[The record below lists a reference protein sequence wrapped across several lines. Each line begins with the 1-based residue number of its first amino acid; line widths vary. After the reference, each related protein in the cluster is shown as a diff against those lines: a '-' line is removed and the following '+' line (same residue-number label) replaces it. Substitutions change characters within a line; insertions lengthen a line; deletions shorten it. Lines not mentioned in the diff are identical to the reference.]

1 MGYKIPPLATCN
13 SQPKSHNQY
22 NYKNPNFTAMAR
34 KSTKQKGKKSLF
46 KRISIVAGKVLLWF
60 FIFSVIWVIAYRFI
74 NPPITF
80 LMVQRNWER
89 KADEKPAKIKKEWV
103 KFEDI
108 SDNMK
113 RAAVSAEDQ
122 LFLKHMGFDL
132 KAIEK
137 AYESNLK
144 KGKKKIKGG
153 STISQQTAKNVFLW
167 PGRSYIRKVFEAYFT
182 LLIEV
187 LWSKER
193 ILEVYLNVIEMGDGI
208 YGAEAA
214 SQAYYGHSCTKMSR
228 SEAAL
233 LAACFPN
240 PLRWTPNSPTRYIKH
255 RQYLIMRNM
264 RRLGPLDF

>member
-1 MGYKIPPLATCN
+1 
-13 SQPKSHNQY
+13 
-22 NYKNPNFTAMAR
+22 MAKR
-34 KSTKQKGKKSLF
+34 TTKSTTKPSLF
-46 KRISIVAGKVLLWF
+46 KRILITFGKVLLWF
-60 FIFSVIWVIAYRFI
+60 VLFSVIWVLAYRFI
-74 NPPITF
+74 NPPITP

-89 KADEKPAKIKKEWV
+89 SEKDLPAKADRKWV
-103 KFEDI
+103 NFENI

-122 LFLKHMGFDL
+122 LFLQHMGFDI

-137 AYESNLK
+137 AYANNA
-144 KGKKKIKGG
+144 KGKKVKGG

-167 PGRSYIRKVFEAYFT
+167 PGRSYIRKGFEAYFT
-182 LLIEV
+182 LLIEL

-214 SQAYYGHSCTKMSR
+214 SQAYYGSSCETMTKG
-228 SEAAL
+228 EASL

-240 PLRWTPNSPTRYIKH
+240 PRRWTPNKATGYIRH
-255 RQYLIMRNM
+255 RQSLILRNM

>member
-1 MGYKIPPLATCN
+1 MLVT
-13 SQPKSHNQY
+13 
-22 NYKNPNFTAMAR
+22 
-34 KSTKQKGKKSLF
+34 
-46 KRISIVAGKVLLWF
+46 
-60 FIFSVIWVIAYRFI
+60 VIWVLAYRFI
-74 NPPITF
+74 NPPITL

-89 KADEKPAKIKKEWV
+89 KADSKPGKIEKKWV

-122 LFLKHMGFDL
+122 LFLKHMGFDIN
-132 KAIEK
+132 AIEK
-137 AYESNLK
+137 AYASNK
-144 KGKKKIKGG
+144 NGKKIKGG

-167 PGRSYIRKVFEAYFT
+167 PGRSYIRKAFEAYFT
-182 LLIEV
+182 LLIEL

-214 SQAYYGHSCTKMSR
+214 SQAYYHKSCKNLSR
-228 SEAAL
+228 AEAAL
-233 LAACFPN
+233 IAACFPN
-240 PLRWTPNSPTRYIKH
+240 PLRWTPKKPSGYIRH

>member
-1 MGYKIPPLATCN
+1 MI
-13 SQPKSHNQY
+13 
-22 NYKNPNFTAMAR
+22 MAR
-34 KSTKQKGKKSLF
+34 KSTERNVKKPWW
-46 KRISIVAGKVLLWF
+46 KRMGMVLAKVLLWF
-60 FIFSVIWVIAYRFI
+60 FVFSIIWVIAYRFI
-74 NPPITF
+74 NPPITL

-89 KADEKPAKIKKEWV
+89 KAEGKPAKIKKEWV
-103 KFEDI
+103 GFEEI

-132 KAIEK
+132 NAIEQ
-137 AYESNLK
+137 AYANNH
-144 KGKKKIKGG
+144 KGKKIKGG

-167 PGRSYIRKVFEAYFT
+167 PGRSYVRKAFEAYFT
-182 LLIEV
+182 LLIEL

-193 ILEVYLNVIEMGDGI
+193 ILEVYLNIIEMGDGI

-214 SQAYYGHSCTKMSR
+214 SQTYYGHSCKKMSR
-228 SEAAL
+228 AEAAL
-233 LAACFPN
+233 VAACFPN
-240 PLRWTPNSPTRYIKH
+240 PLRWNPNKATPYIKH

>member
-1 MGYKIPPLATCN
+1 
-13 SQPKSHNQY
+13 
-22 NYKNPNFTAMAR
+22 MAR
-34 KSTKQKGKKSLF
+34 KLTNREAKQPLF
-46 KRISIVAGKVLLWF
+46 RRIATIAGKVLLWF
-60 FIFSVIWVIAYRFI
+60 FIFSIIWVVAYRFI

-89 KADEKPAKIKKEWV
+89 KADGKPAELKKQWV

-113 RAAVSAEDQ
+113 RAAISAEDQ
-122 LFLKHMGFDL
+122 LFLQHMGFDL
-132 KAIEK
+132 NAIEK
-137 AYESNLK
+137 AYEDNLK
-144 KGKKKIKGG
+144 NSKKKKVKGG

-167 PGRSYIRKVFEAYFT
+167 PGRSYVRKAFEAYFT
-182 LLIEV
+182 LLIEIF
-187 LWSKER
+187 WSKER

-214 SQAYYGHSCTKMSR
+214 AQTYYGHSCTNMSKA
-228 SEAAL
+228 EAAL
-233 LAACFPN
+233 IAACFPN
-240 PLRWTPNSPTRYIKH
+240 PIRWSPDKATPYIKH

>member
-1 MGYKIPPLATCN
+1 MAKRKTRPAASKKPLW
-13 SQPKSHNQY
+13 
-22 NYKNPNFTAMAR
+22 
-34 KSTKQKGKKSLF
+34 
-46 KRISIVAGKVLLWF
+46 KRIGIIAAKVLLWF
-60 FIFSVIWVIAYRFI
+60 FLFSVIWVLAYRFI

-89 KADEKPAKIKKEWV
+89 KADDKPAKLKTKWV
-103 KFEDI
+103 DFDDI

-122 LFLKHMGFDL
+122 LFLKHMGFDI

-137 AYESNLK
+137 AYASNA
-144 KGKKKIKGG
+144 KGKKVRGG

-167 PGRSYIRKVFEAYFT
+167 QGRSYIRKGFEAYFT
-182 LLIEV
+182 LLIEL

-214 SQAYYGHSCTKMSR
+214 AQTYYGKSCRKLSR
-228 SEAAL
+228 GEASL
-233 LAACFPN
+233 IAACFPN
-240 PLRWTPNSPTRYIKH
+240 PRRWTPKKPTGYIRH